1 MANMDWRLLVM
12 TNYERIKTA
21 TKEEILMLLFS
32 AVLPFLDDYSNSE
45 KYEIKKQYEK
55 FLDEEFS
62 K

>member
-1 MANMDWRLLVM
+1 MASMDWRLLVM
-12 TNYERIKTA
+12 TNYERIKMA
-21 TKEEILMLLFS
+21 TKEEVLMLLFA
-32 AVLPFLDDYSNSE
+32 AVLPLLDDYSNSE